1 MSTLETLQDIMVKEF
16 DLDRAQLGP
25 GAELAQLGVD
35 SLEVLDLMF
44 KIEDRFGLKIKD
56 DIPTLVTLQD
66 VVLYVDTLLAQQTQ
80 ASGRKITSSSP
91 SKS

>member
-1 MSTLETLQDIMVKEF
+1 MSTLETLQDIMVEEF

-25 GAELAQLGVD
+25 GVELTRLGVD

-66 VVLYVDTLLAQQTQ
+66 VVLYVDTLLSQQAQ
-80 ASGRKITSSSP
+80 APDRNDNGSSP
-91 SKS
+91 VK